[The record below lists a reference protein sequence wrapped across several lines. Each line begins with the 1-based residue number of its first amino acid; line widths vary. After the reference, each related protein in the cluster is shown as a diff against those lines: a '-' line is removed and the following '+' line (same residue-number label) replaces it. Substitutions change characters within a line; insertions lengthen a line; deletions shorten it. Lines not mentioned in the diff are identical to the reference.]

1 MFFPQG
7 FKKAAGVAER
17 QMGNAATQ
25 AVEAKNYVLSIGRR
39 STATLTST
47 TSSSSTR
54 KTASS
59 TTASSSTITEIKAI
73 QHPSN
78 ASLMA
83 NTLLWAHLIPPMPVI
98 ASTMYRH
105 YAKGNTEIL
114 TLPNVFCA

>member
-1 MFFPQG
+1 MFLPQG
-7 FKKAAGVAER
+7 FKKAASVAER
-17 QMGNAATQ
+17 QIGNAATQ
-25 AVEAKNYVLSIGRR
+25 AVEAKNYVFSMGRR
-39 STATLTST
+39 STATLVST
-47 TSSSSTR
+47 ASSSSSSSR

-59 TTASSSTITEIKAI
+59 TTTTTTTTEIKTI

-105 YAKGNTEIL
+105 YAKGR
-114 TLPNVFCA
+114 